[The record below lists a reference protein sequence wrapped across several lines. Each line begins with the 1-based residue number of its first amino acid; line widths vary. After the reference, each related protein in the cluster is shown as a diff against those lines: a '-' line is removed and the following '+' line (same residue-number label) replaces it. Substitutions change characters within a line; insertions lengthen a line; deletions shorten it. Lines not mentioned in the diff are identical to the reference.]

1 LAVDRSSAP
10 VFVLRQTL
18 RRGFAGLFLAG
29 AALTSAHA
37 ALTVQD
43 DLGRSLTLARPPVR
57 IVSLAPGATEMLFA
71 AGAGD
76 KVIATVAYSDD
87 PAEARAVPRIGDAAA
102 IDMERLIA
110 LHADVVVVWP
120 KGGNPAQIAQV
131 ERMGLPVYREQV
143 DAFSEFAASL
153 RRLGTLAGTAAVAER
168 AALELD
174 AHLAAL
180 AKRYGG
186 GTPVTVLLEIWDR
199 PIYTVGGKHLMS
211 DALKLCGA
219 RNIFGDL
226 DVAAPVVDIEAV
238 IARNPD
244 MIVAAAPP
252 GAASGWLDEWKPFGA
267 LQAVRSGRLIA
278 FEDQRLSGLG
288 PSALA
293 ATAGLCQL
301 IDAQRATR

>member
-1 LAVDRSSAP
+1 MTT
-10 VFVLRQTL
+10 VLR
-18 RRGFAGLFLAG
+18 ALALLP
-29 AALTSAHA
+29 LTVWVLTTAHA
-37 ALTVQD
+37 AVTVQD
-43 DLGRSLTLARPPVR
+43 DLGRSLTLARLPLR

-71 AGAGD
+71 AGAGAR
-76 KVIATVAYSDD
+76 VVATVAYSDV
-87 PAEARAVPRIGDAAA
+87 PAEARLVPRIGDAAA

-110 LHADVVVVWP
+110 LHADVVVTWP

-143 DAFSEFAASL
+143 DAFSEFPASL
-153 RRLGTLAGTAAVAER
+153 RRLGELAGTRPIAER
-168 AALELD
+168 AARDLETQ
-174 AHLAAL
+174 LAAL
-180 AKRYGG
+180 TKRYGG
-186 GTPVTVLLEIWDR
+186 GTPVSVLLEIWDR
-199 PIYTVGGKHLMS
+199 PIYTVGKKHLMS
-211 DALKLCGA
+211 DALALCGA

-252 GAASGWLDEWKPFGA
+252 GAASGWLDEWKPFRA

-301 IDAQRATR
+301 IDAKRVTR

>member
-1 LAVDRSSAP
+1 MTT
-10 VFVLRQTL
+10 VLR
-18 RRGFAGLFLAG
+18 ALALLP
-29 AALTSAHA
+29 LTVWVLTMAHA
-37 ALTVQD
+37 AVTVQD
-43 DLGRSLTLARPPVR
+43 DLGRSLSLAHLPLR

-71 AGAGD
+71 AGAGAR
-76 KVIATVAYSDD
+76 VIATVAYSDD
-87 PAEARAVPRIGDAAA
+87 PAEARLVPRIGDAAA

-110 LHADVVVVWP
+110 LHADVVVAWP

-143 DAFSEFAASL
+143 DAFSEFPASL
-153 RRLGTLAGTAAVAER
+153 RRLGELAGTRPIAER
-168 AALELD
+168 AARDLETQ
-174 AHLAAL
+174 LAAL
-180 AKRYGG
+180 TKRYGG
-186 GTPVTVLLEIWDR
+186 GTPVSVLLEIWDR

-211 DALKLCGA
+211 DALTLCGA

-252 GAASGWLDEWKPFGA
+252 GAASGWLDEWKPFRA

-301 IDAQRATR
+301 IDAKRVTR